1 MPLAWSYA
9 RVSSTAQAGAD
20 RSGLERQDQALAGW
34 LRDHPDYQLQEALAD
49 HGVSA
54 SQGRNRTRGALARF
68 LAAADAGQV
77 PAGSV
82 LVVESLSRFS
92 REAERQV
99 LTTLLAD
106 FWARGIDL
114 AVVAHGAIYSA
125 DLIDR
130 EPHRLHLLLG
140 AMSQARAEA
149 DERSRR
155 ATGAAVRRR
164 EQQDQGLA
172 PPAKTPFWLT
182 RAADGSFRV
191 DTGYARTIALI
202 FQLAADGLG
211 ANRIAR
217 ELNERGH
224 QPPPRASTWRD
235 YRVLHLLASEAPAGT
250 LVRSDRQIPSYYPA
264 IVTPAQVT
272 AARTAR
278 DQRRHQRRNGATRH
292 CKNLFEGL
300 SFCSH
305 CLGPLRYM
313 GPARAS
319 RPGAPGYIACQAA
332 VVHRSCQSRGSIH
345 DDGWEAHGLVRL
357 HRAHWEMYL
366 GGPER
371 NQSLAD
377 LQQQEQAMAAGLA
390 TLAAVIASQERRAED
405 EWAAN
410 PDSERL
416 GTIERLLSR
425 QRRDLARLSAEHQQL
440 AEALAQ
446 EQAKPDSAEAAAEWR
461 AGVAQFMQAAR
472 GASGAD
478 RIRFN
483 RWLASRQ
490 PQIRLLLDVPGRR
503 VALQVGGS
511 EPDWQPIDKELAL
524 AALAQGAAEATFFG
538 GIDGGL
544 GAGAE
549 WAE

>member
-1 MPLAWSYA
+1 MSCRP
-9 RVSSTAQAGAD
+9 
-20 RSGLERQDQALAGW
+20 
-34 LRDHPDYQLQEALAD
+34 
-49 HGVSA
+49 GVA
-54 SQGRNRTRGALARF
+54 S
-68 LAAADAGQV
+68 
-77 PAGSV
+77 
-82 LVVESLSRFS
+82 
-92 REAERQV
+92 
-99 LTTLLAD
+99 
-106 FWARGIDL
+106 
-114 AVVAHGAIYSA
+114 
-125 DLIDR
+125 
-130 EPHRLHLLLG
+130 
-140 AMSQARAEA
+140 RAKVW
-149 DERSRR
+149 RCCRR
-155 ATGAAVRRR
+155 
-164 EQQDQGLA
+164 LA

-191 DTGYARTIALI
+191 DTGYARSIALI

-272 AARTAR
+272 AARNAR

-332 VVHRSCQSRGSIH
+332 VVHRSCQSKGSIH

-371 NQSLAD
+371 DQSLAD

-416 GTIERLLSR
+416 ATIERLLKR
-425 QRRDLARLSAEHQQL
+425 QRLDLARLSAEHQQL

-511 EPDWQPIDKELAL
+511 EPDWQPIDRELAL
-524 AALAQGAAEATFFG
+524 EALGQGLPHPVGADAQCLGDRLLGLARRSPAADSLLLRFAQPVDDRHQGEQWGEQPEGDAGDGGHFFG
-538 GIDGGL
+538 DRGRVR
-544 GAGAE
+544 ASPVTRP
-549 WAE
+549 